1 MVTFLL
7 SMKPMHNSTSNGS
20 ADVVKRAYAQTRLS
34 NKALARVP
42 RSTKLGKTQQWYPA
56 GSTLNGVIYSNTWNI
71 HKYVGFDVSLN
82 TYVSAANNRY
92 SLFYT
97 EVINRWYRQSGYGKK

>member
-42 RSTKLGKTQQWYPA
+42 RSTKTRKNTTMVSCRKHAKWGNLFKYMEYPQIC
-56 GSTLNGVIYSNTWNI
+56 GI
-71 HKYVGFDVSLN
+71 
-82 TYVSAANNRY
+82 
-92 SLFYT
+92 
-97 EVINRWYRQSGYGKK
+97 